1 MLNTQSMNL
10 DLIRTF
16 VIVGQSK
23 DFNDAASK
31 LKIDATNVSR
41 HIKTLEQL
49 MGTKLINKN
58 AKNYIEL
65 TEDGQILF
73 DGYEKAYNLLF
84 ITEKTYLQSKD
95 LNSGKISIGIS
106 ADIESTVL
114 IDKIVS
120 FKGKYSD
127 AAFKTINLPS
137 KDLVEKYIETTSVI
151 DKTDTEEEVTTEVEE
166 TPVKEESKFDIQ
178 YTAVLEIPKINLKRG
193 VVDNTKNFNSIRYAI
208 SVDNSSQYPNEN
220 GNFILYSHSGN
231 SNIAFFSK
239 LNQVE
244 KDDDIYVYYSGIT
257 YHYKVV
263 KRYDIEKTGKAKV
276 INSNESKYI
285 TLITCNQNR
294 RGYQIVIEG
303 KIVDEI
309 SY

>member
-23 DFNDAASK
+23 DYNDAASK

-41 HIKTLEQL
+41 HIKALEQL

-58 AKNYIEL
+58 TKNYIEL

-106 ADIESTVL
+106 ADIESTIL

-127 AAFKTINLPS
+127 AAFKTINLPA
-137 KDLVEKYIETTSVI
+137 KDLTEKLSHYTLDFVIDEKSDNYKKSSGVKSIDLYEEKYCLVYNKDKFNINDITDLKDMPMILPVSTKKERKIFDNFLDKNNLTKKLSIETSNYLSAIEYAKKGLGVALI
-151 DKTDTEEEVTTEVEE
+151 PSNIMDNELEH
-166 TPVKEESKFDIQ
+166 FDI
-178 YTAVLEIPKINLKRG
+178 
-193 VVDNTKNFNSIRYAI
+193 DI
-208 SVDNSSQYPNEN
+208 S
-220 GNFILYSHSGN
+220 
-231 SNIAFFSK
+231 
-239 LNQVE
+239 
-244 KDDDIYVYYSGIT
+244 
-257 YHYKVV
+257 
-263 KRYDIEKTGKAKV
+263 KV
-276 INSNESKYI
+276 ITLSYI
-285 TLITCNQNR
+285 ENNLSPLSVEFLKEFN
-294 RGYQIVIEG
+294 
-303 KIVDEI
+303 
-309 SY
+309 

>member
-127 AAFKTINLPS
+127 AAFKTINLPL
-137 KDLVEKYIETTSVI
+137 KDLVEKLSHYTLDFVIDEKSDNYKKSSGVKSIDLYEEKYSLVYNKDNFSINDITDLKDVPMILPVSTKKERKIFDNFLDKNNLTKKLSIETSNYLSAIEYAKKGLGIALIPSNMIDNELEHFDIDITKVITLSYIENNLSPLSI
-151 DKTDTEEEVTTEVEE
+151 EFL
-166 TPVKEESKFDIQ
+166 KE
-178 YTAVLEIPKINLKRG
+178 
-193 VVDNTKNFNSIRYAI
+193 FN
-208 SVDNSSQYPNEN
+208 
-220 GNFILYSHSGN
+220 
-231 SNIAFFSK
+231 
-239 LNQVE
+239 
-244 KDDDIYVYYSGIT
+244 
-257 YHYKVV
+257 
-263 KRYDIEKTGKAKV
+263 
-276 INSNESKYI
+276 
-285 TLITCNQNR
+285 
-294 RGYQIVIEG
+294 
-303 KIVDEI
+303 
-309 SY
+309 

>member
-114 IDKIVS
+114 IDKVVS

-137 KDLVEKYIETTSVI
+137 KDLVEKLSHYTLDFVIDEKSDNYKKSSGVKSIDLYEEKYSLVYNKGNFSINDITDLKDVPMILPVSTKKERKIFDNFLDKNNLTKKLSIETSNYLSAIEYVKRGLGVALIPTNMIDNELEHFDIDITKVITLSYIENNLSPLSI
-151 DKTDTEEEVTTEVEE
+151 EFL
-166 TPVKEESKFDIQ
+166 KE
-178 YTAVLEIPKINLKRG
+178 
-193 VVDNTKNFNSIRYAI
+193 FN
-208 SVDNSSQYPNEN
+208 
-220 GNFILYSHSGN
+220 
-231 SNIAFFSK
+231 
-239 LNQVE
+239 
-244 KDDDIYVYYSGIT
+244 
-257 YHYKVV
+257 
-263 KRYDIEKTGKAKV
+263 
-276 INSNESKYI
+276 
-285 TLITCNQNR
+285 
-294 RGYQIVIEG
+294 
-303 KIVDEI
+303 
-309 SY
+309 

>member
-41 HIKTLEQL
+41 HIKALEQL

-65 TEDGQILF
+65 TEDGKILF

-106 ADIESTVL
+106 ADIESTIL

-137 KDLVEKYIETTSVI
+137 KDLSEKLSHYTLDFVIDEKSDNYKKSSGVRSIDLYEEKYCVVYNK
-151 DKTDTEEEVTTEVEE
+151 DKFSINDMADLKNLPMIL
-166 TPVKEESKFDIQ
+166 PVSTKKERKIFDD
-178 YTAVLEIPKINLKRG
+178 LLDKNNL
-193 VVDNTKNFNSIRYAI
+193 TK
-208 SVDNSSQYPNEN
+208 
-220 GNFILYSHSGN
+220 
-231 SNIAFFSK
+231 K
-239 LNQVE
+239 LSMKHQI
-244 KDDDIYVYYSGIT
+244 IYQPLNMLK
-257 YHYKVV
+257 KV
-263 KRYDIEKTGKAKV
+263 
-276 INSNESKYI
+276 
-285 TLITCNQNR
+285 
-294 RGYQIVIEG
+294 
-303 KIVDEI
+303 
-309 SY
+309 

>member
-41 HIKTLEQL
+41 HIKALEQL

-65 TEDGQILF
+65 TEDGKILF

-84 ITEKTYLQSKD
+84 ITKKTYLQSKD

-106 ADIESTVL
+106 ADIESTIL

-137 KDLVEKYIETTSVI
+137 KDLSEKLSHYTLDFVIDEKSDNYKKRSGVKSIDLYEEKYCVVYNKDKFSINDMADLKNLPMILPVSTKKERKIFDDLLDKNNLTKKLSIETSNYLSAIEYAKKGLGVALIPSNMI
-151 DKTDTEEEVTTEVEE
+151 DNELEH
-166 TPVKEESKFDIQ
+166 FDIDM
-178 YTAVLEIPKINLKRG
+178 T
-193 VVDNTKNFNSIRYAI
+193 
-208 SVDNSSQYPNEN
+208 
-220 GNFILYSHSGN
+220 
-231 SNIAFFSK
+231 
-239 LNQVE
+239 
-244 KDDDIYVYYSGIT
+244 
-257 YHYKVV
+257 
-263 KRYDIEKTGKAKV
+263 KV
-276 INSNESKYI
+276 ITLSYI
-285 TLITCNQNR
+285 ENNLSPLS
-294 RGYQIVIEG
+294 IEFL
-303 KIVDEI
+303 KEFN
-309 SY
+309 

>member
-137 KDLVEKYIETTSVI
+137 KDLVEKLSHYTLDFVIDEKSDNYKKSSGVKSIDLYEEKYSLVYNKGNFSINDITDLKDVPMILPVSTKKERKIFDNFLDKNNLTKKLSIETSNYLSAIEYAKKGLGIALIPSNMIDNELEHFDIDITKVITLSYIENNLSPLSI
-151 DKTDTEEEVTTEVEE
+151 ELL
-166 TPVKEESKFDIQ
+166 KE
-178 YTAVLEIPKINLKRG
+178 
-193 VVDNTKNFNSIRYAI
+193 FN
-208 SVDNSSQYPNEN
+208 
-220 GNFILYSHSGN
+220 
-231 SNIAFFSK
+231 
-239 LNQVE
+239 
-244 KDDDIYVYYSGIT
+244 
-257 YHYKVV
+257 
-263 KRYDIEKTGKAKV
+263 
-276 INSNESKYI
+276 
-285 TLITCNQNR
+285 
-294 RGYQIVIEG
+294 
-303 KIVDEI
+303 
-309 SY
+309 

>member
-106 ADIESTVL
+106 ADIELTVL

-137 KDLVEKYIETTSVI
+137 KDLVEKLSHYTLDFVIDEKSDNYKKSSGVKSIDLYEEKYSLVYNKDNFSINDITDLKDVPMILPVSTKKERKIFDNFLDKNNLTKKLSIETSNYLSAIEYAKKGLGIALIPSNMIDNELEHFDIDITKVITLSYIENNLSPLSI
-151 DKTDTEEEVTTEVEE
+151 EFL
-166 TPVKEESKFDIQ
+166 KE
-178 YTAVLEIPKINLKRG
+178 
-193 VVDNTKNFNSIRYAI
+193 FN
-208 SVDNSSQYPNEN
+208 
-220 GNFILYSHSGN
+220 
-231 SNIAFFSK
+231 
-239 LNQVE
+239 
-244 KDDDIYVYYSGIT
+244 
-257 YHYKVV
+257 
-263 KRYDIEKTGKAKV
+263 
-276 INSNESKYI
+276 
-285 TLITCNQNR
+285 
-294 RGYQIVIEG
+294 
-303 KIVDEI
+303 
-309 SY
+309 

>member
-41 HIKTLEQL
+41 HIKALEQL

-65 TEDGQILF
+65 TEDGKILF

-106 ADIESTVL
+106 ADIESTIL

-137 KDLVEKYIETTSVI
+137 KDLSEKLSHYTLDFVIDEKSDNYKKSSGVRSIDLYEEKYCVVYNKDKFSINDMADLKNLPMILPVSTKKERKIFDDLLDKNNLTKKLSIETSNYLSAIEYAKKGLGVALIPSNMI
-151 DKTDTEEEVTTEVEE
+151 DNELEH
-166 TPVKEESKFDIQ
+166 FDIDM
-178 YTAVLEIPKINLKRG
+178 T
-193 VVDNTKNFNSIRYAI
+193 
-208 SVDNSSQYPNEN
+208 
-220 GNFILYSHSGN
+220 
-231 SNIAFFSK
+231 
-239 LNQVE
+239 
-244 KDDDIYVYYSGIT
+244 
-257 YHYKVV
+257 
-263 KRYDIEKTGKAKV
+263 KV
-276 INSNESKYI
+276 ITLSYI
-285 TLITCNQNR
+285 ENNLSPLS
-294 RGYQIVIEG
+294 IEFL
-303 KIVDEI
+303 KEFN
-309 SY
+309 

>member
-127 AAFKTINLPS
+127 AAFKTINLLS
-137 KDLVEKYIETTSVI
+137 KDLVEKLSHYTLDFVIDEKSDNYKKSSGVKSIDLYEEKYSLVYNKDNFSINDITDLKDVPMILPVSTKKERKIFDNFLDKNNLTKKLSIETSNYLSAIEYAKKGLGIALIPSNMIDNELEHFDIDITKVITLSYIENNLSPLSI
-151 DKTDTEEEVTTEVEE
+151 EFL
-166 TPVKEESKFDIQ
+166 KE
-178 YTAVLEIPKINLKRG
+178 
-193 VVDNTKNFNSIRYAI
+193 FN
-208 SVDNSSQYPNEN
+208 
-220 GNFILYSHSGN
+220 
-231 SNIAFFSK
+231 
-239 LNQVE
+239 
-244 KDDDIYVYYSGIT
+244 
-257 YHYKVV
+257 
-263 KRYDIEKTGKAKV
+263 
-276 INSNESKYI
+276 
-285 TLITCNQNR
+285 
-294 RGYQIVIEG
+294 
-303 KIVDEI
+303 
-309 SY
+309 